1 MTMKNMRILI
11 CLLLMGCSILAAV
24 PQLPTVKA
32 GASDYDYD
40 LGGAYNEQG
49 FKTTEDY
56 NATLYRETEGQFNVT
71 NLNGIYNYTG
81 TKGLVWKWHLA
92 NNDTRT
98 YYLGGATG
106 GANET
111 IYVIVPAQ
119 PWYSYSFDV
128 IDFIGVEWGYLESLI
143 NINGTARVVERWGL
157 DVINELPFVMTWG
170 AVYQMRLVCDRGTY
184 YYPDF
189 VAGADLSQV
198 LQITSEMFP
207 ESGQDI
213 DVTVTASRVNTTYI
227 QSTYVDGNSSS
238 TSWIYMAIYE
248 YGNTTVLTSVN
259 QSTYSLTWNW
269 YGADSTTSYYVNVT
283 SSHTVRGILTWV
295 LMCPVPVTDDNPWSV
310 LTYFLGDEWV
320 IPAQH
325 ILGYGMCFLVG
336 GSFSRK
342 NAGVGIV
349 SMIIVAAFLT
359 YIGWLSFTYDWLV
372 ISLAVAILVAFSIHK
387 EEVRYV

>member
-283 SSHTVRGILTWV
+283 SS
-295 LMCPVPVTDDNPWSV
+295 
-310 LTYFLGDEWV
+310 
-320 IPAQH
+320 
-325 ILGYGMCFLVG
+325 
-336 GSFSRK
+336 
-342 NAGVGIV
+342 
-349 SMIIVAAFLT
+349 
-359 YIGWLSFTYDWLV
+359 
-372 ISLAVAILVAFSIHK
+372 
-387 EEVRYV
+387 